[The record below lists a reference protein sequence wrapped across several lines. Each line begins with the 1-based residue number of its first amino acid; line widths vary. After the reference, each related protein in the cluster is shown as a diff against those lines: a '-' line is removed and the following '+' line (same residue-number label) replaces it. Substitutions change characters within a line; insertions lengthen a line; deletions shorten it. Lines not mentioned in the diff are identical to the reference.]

1 MASNEINNSDI
12 KRTVKLDQIQKMKI
26 RITEVECSR
35 HALQLEHTK
44 TKASQAW
51 DAFDLF
57 YCPVHSSRR
66 HVLGCRIIVKATVHY
81 LGPPFGWLVHPA

>member
-26 RITEVECSR
+26 RITEVEYSR

-44 TKASQAW
+44 RKRPRPGTLLIC
-51 DAFDLF
+51 F
-57 YCPVHSSRR
+57 
-66 HVLGCRIIVKATVHY
+66 TVPY
-81 LGPPFGWLVHPA
+81 IRQGAMSWAVES